1 MFDMEDFVI
10 GEEVLTPTGRRAV
23 VVKHL
28 SGASKK
34 DCFTRIM
41 LRYVGGG
48 PKDLVTLQPHQL
60 TKISP
65 VTQGKAMQRGLSA

>member
-1 MFDMEDFVI
+1 MFDLEDFLI

-28 SGASKK
+28 SGASKT

-41 LRYVGGG
+41 LRYAGGG

-60 TKISP
+60 TKIAAAA
-65 VTQGKAMQRGLSA
+65 QGQAMQRGLSA